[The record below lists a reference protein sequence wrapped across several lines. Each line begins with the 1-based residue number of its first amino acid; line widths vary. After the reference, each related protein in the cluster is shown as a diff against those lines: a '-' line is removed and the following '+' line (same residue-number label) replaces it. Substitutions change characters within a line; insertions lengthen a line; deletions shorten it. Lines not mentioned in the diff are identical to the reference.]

1 MGCPYKYILGI
12 PGQGFHSTRFMG
24 YALYD
29 TLATIV
35 LAMITAYILKKPFW
49 IVLLVWFVLG
59 EILHYAF
66 GTQTAFL
73 TSIGVKVQCDGDKK

>member
-1 MGCPYKYILGI
+1 MGCPYKYLLGI
-12 PGQGFHSTRFMG
+12 PGQGFHSTRFLG

-35 LAMITAYILKKPFW
+35 LAYVTAYLFKLPFLP
-49 IVLLVWFVLG
+49 VLVFWFILG
-59 EILHYAF
+59 EILHYIF

-73 TSIGVKVQCDGDKK
+73 TSIGVHVSCDD

>member
-1 MGCPYKYILGI
+1 MGCTYKYILGI
-12 PGQGFHSTRFMG
+12 PGQGFHSTRIFG

-35 LAMITAYILKKPFW
+35 LAAFTAYLLKVPFIPTLVIW
-49 IVLLVWFVLG
+49 FIVG
-59 EILHYAF
+59 ELLHYLF

-73 TSIGVKVQCDGDKK
+73 TSIGVTVSCNEQN